1 MIIVTGA
8 NGQLGRGGVEG
19 LLGRVEPAR
28 IGASVRDPSK
38 AADLAARGVTV
49 RRGDFAE
56 PSSLAGAFAG
66 AETLLM
72 VSSNAEAYGGKMIP
86 QHEAAIAA
94 AKDAG
99 VKHVFYTSH
108 MGANARSHFPPT
120 RNHAAVEE
128 LLVASGLRFT
138 ALRHGFYAMTPL
150 DLAKR
155 ALSSG
160 SILAPADGKVS
171 WTAREDLAEADA
183 IVLARGDA
191 APGATAAWTAG
202 EALDLA
208 EVAEMLSELT
218 GRKVERVI
226 VSDEDFLAGLARNGV
241 PAHLHDLI
249 IGLWRAARNGEFSR
263 VDPTLGTILG
273 RSPKT
278 VRDQLAGLISS

>member
-8 NGQLGRGGVEG
+8 NGQLGRGIVEG
-19 LLGRVEPAR
+19 LLARVEPAR
-28 IGASVRDPSK
+28 VGVSVRDPGK

-56 PSSLAGAFAG
+56 PSSLADAFAG

-72 VSSNAEAYGGKMIP
+72 VSSNAEAYGGKMLP

-94 AKDAG
+94 AREAG
-99 VKHVFYTSH
+99 VKHVLYTSH
-108 MGANARSHFPPT
+108 MGANAGSHFPPT

-128 LLVASGLRFT
+128 LLGKSGLRFT
-138 ALRHGFYAMTPL
+138 ALRHGFYSMTPL

-160 SILAPADGKVS
+160 SIIAPADGKVS

-208 EVAEMLSELT
+208 DVAEALSDLA
-218 GRKVERVI
+218 GRKIERVV
-226 VSDEDFLAGLARNGV
+226 VSDEDFLAGLAKNGV

-249 IGLWRAARNGEFSR
+249 IGLWRAARNGEFAR
-263 VDPTLGTILG
+263 VDPTLGHLLG

-278 VRDQLAGLISS
+278 IRDQLATLLR